1 MEQLST
7 KIMSKGVSKVKVLQ
21 FGEGNFLRAF
31 VDWIIQK
38 MNQRGVFD
46 GHVCV
51 VQPMPM
57 GRVLDLEKQDGL
69 YTLYLQGLDKGV
81 ASKTHEV
88 IDVLD
93 DFINPYTQYDKYL
106 EYAESED
113 LEIVISNTT
122 EAGIALDKEDLD
134 YTSCPRS
141 FPGKLLAFL
150 YHRYTYFLG
159 RRDRGLC
166 IIPCELIDN
175 NGDELH
181 RILKELATLKGYED
195 DFISWLDEANHY
207 TSTLVDR
214 IVPGYPRDEIEDI
227 RKELGYEDTSLVKG
241 EIFHLWVLKKEP
253 YIEERFPCHKANLN
267 VIYADSIK
275 PYKERKVK
283 ILNGTHTA
291 IVPVSY
297 LYGIDTVRETIENE
311 HLGRFAREFIF
322 DEVIPTIDLPRD
334 EMNDFANSVL
344 ERYLNPYVRHEL
356 MSIAL
361 NSISKYKARILKTV
375 HDYIKRKDNLPSHA
389 LFSLAATINFYEGKR
404 GNEDIALNDDP
415 SYLETFK
422 KLYEK
427 YHQDHNATYLV
438 HEVLKDTSMWGE
450 DLTLITGLEDKVLS
464 YFEAQR
470 ELGMKKALIAFLGD

>member
-1 MEQLST
+1 MDQLSK
-7 KIMSKGVSKVKVLQ
+7 KIVNKNYAKIKVLQ

-38 MNQRGVFD
+38 MNQKGVYD

-51 VQPMPM
+51 VQPMPF
-57 GRVLDLEKQDGL
+57 GRVEDLEKQDGL
-69 YTLYLQGLDKGV
+69 YTLYLQGIDKGV

-93 DFINPYTQYDKYL
+93 DFINPFTQYDKYL

-113 LEIVISNTT
+113 LEVVISNTT
-122 EAGIALDKEDLD
+122 EAGITLDKDDLD
-134 YTSCPRS
+134 FTSCPKS

-150 YHRYTYFLG
+150 HHRYTYFLG
-159 RRDRGLC
+159 NRDKGLC

-181 RILKELATLKGYED
+181 RVLKELAHLKGYED

-214 IVPGYPRDEIEDI
+214 IVPGYPRDEIESI
-227 RKELGYEDTSLVKG
+227 RNELGYEDTSVVKG

-253 YIEERFPCHKANLN
+253 YIEAKFPCNKAGLN

-297 LYGIDTVRETIENE
+297 LYGIDTVRETIEEE
-311 HLGRFAREFIF
+311 HLGRFAKEFIF
-322 DEVIPTIDLPRD
+322 DEVIPTIDLPRE
-334 EMNDFANSVL
+334 EMNEFASSVL
-344 ERYLNPYVRHEL
+344 DRYLNPYVRHEL

-375 HDYIKRKDNLPSHA
+375 HDYIARMNKLPTHA
-389 LFSLAATINFYEGKR
+389 LFSLAALINFYEGKR
-404 GNEDIALNDDP
+404 NNEVINLKDDQ
-415 SYLETFK
+415 SYLDTFK
-422 KLYEK
+422 KLYDK
-427 YHQDHNATYLV
+427 YHVDHDAAYLV
-438 HEVLKDTSMWGE
+438 HEVLKDESMWGE
-450 DLTLITGLEDKVLS
+450 DLTDINGLEDLVLS
-464 YFEAQR
+464 YYKLQR
-470 ELGMKKALIAFLGD
+470 EQGMKKALISFLGE